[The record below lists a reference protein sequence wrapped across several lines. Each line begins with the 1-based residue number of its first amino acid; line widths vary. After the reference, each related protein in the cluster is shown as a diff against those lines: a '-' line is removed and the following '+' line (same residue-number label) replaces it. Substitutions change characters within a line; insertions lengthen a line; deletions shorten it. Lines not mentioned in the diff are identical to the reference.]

1 MKKILFV
8 LFCFVA
14 LIGCNNELSAPSCD
28 NYKNYSSKDSLCIL
42 KDWSPTQDF
51 TYDTERLYDGEMI
64 DKSGYVSICGENGTL
79 VTLVYYKNGKR
90 DRLMRRWHQENG
102 NLGYE
107 CTYVNGKKDGF
118 EGVWD
123 VNGQPQEENHYKN
136 GIWDYPRKRWYVNGQ
151 LKSVEYEPKQTI
163 SQHLLR
169 EEWYENGQLKQAFYN
184 IRTRKWSEDGTL
196 IHEGTLMEGGKWVK
210 TLWYE
215 NGQLKQVSP
224 EMKSNEEIA
233 VKPLA
238 KDAPAE
244 EDAPAEGDA
253 AETVG
258 SAVEV
263 VKLSLKEENSACYI
277 RKLYELNNIFYIDVD
292 FINIETVK
300 DGDYEYSQ
308 IVNNNPKIRTYC
320 LGTETDA
327 NLTEQEIKMYIN
339 EDKESLFIVSAK
351 NGYIVTLNEF
361 SLPG

>member
-8 LFCFVA
+8 LFCCVA

-42 KDWSPTQDF
+42 KDYSPTQDF
-51 TYDTERLYDGEMI
+51 TYDTERLYDGKMI
-64 DKSGYVSICGENGTL
+64 DKSGYVSICGDNGTL

-90 DRLMRRWHQENG
+90 DRLMRRWHLENG

-233 VKPLA
+233 VTPLA
-238 KDAPAE
+238 KE
-244 EDAPAEGDA
+244 VTEDELELD
-253 AETVG
+253 
-258 SAVEV
+258 
-263 VKLSLKEENSACYI
+263 KI
-277 RKLYELNNIFYIDVD
+277 RKEIENIKELESSTFPGIYPQSSERI
-292 FINIETVK
+292 
-300 DGDYEYSQ
+300 
-308 IVNNNPKIRTYC
+308 
-320 LGTETDA
+320 
-327 NLTEQEIKMYIN
+327 LTESDLEELSGFELRLMRNEIYARYGRKFKSSDLNAYFN
-339 EDKESLFIVSAK
+339 SQFWYQPLYDDVYSSLSDLEKYNIKFIKS
-351 NGYIVTLNEF
+351 YE
-361 SLPG
+361 